1 MGDSN
6 LNFPLQTVPLLRYPG
21 APVHPG
27 SSAGTLHLTLKGS
40 PRGKE
45 GRSPRF
51 SFRPDSALQKTRMK
65 PVSKQDTHGL
75 RCHMKKAHF
84 LCKVLFIYLVEKG
97 RHLYRI
103 TVCGILQ
110 VMKHFN
116 WLQHSPFHITV
127 PVVHEGLWSVQ
138 KALDTESGDLYS
150 GAVKAD
156 SPEGGGVIPSSHR
169 RMLDAHSLLPGCSW
183 LFPGQ
188 CLQLD
193 TSCCLNFP
201 S

>member
-65 PVSKQDTHGL
+65 PVSKQHSRTQMPH
-75 RCHMKKAHF
+75 
-84 LCKVLFIYLVEKG
+84 EKG
-97 RHLYRI
+97 
-103 TVCGILQ
+103 T
-110 VMKHFN
+110 
-116 WLQHSPFHITV
+116 
-127 PVVHEGLWSVQ
+127 
-138 KALDTESGDLYS
+138 
-150 GAVKAD
+150 
-156 SPEGGGVIPSSHR
+156 
-169 RMLDAHSLLPGCSW
+169 LP
-183 LFPGQ
+183 L
-188 CLQLD
+188 
-193 TSCCLNFP
+193 
-201 S
+201 